1 VVNLVSVHH
10 SLKGELEYFRR
21 WITIAVLIGIVS
33 GLGAV
38 TFEWLIHFSTEVFLG
53 RIAGYEPPLPG
64 SPSTSFTMPS
74 NRWLLLIPPLLG
86 GLLSGVLVYRFA
98 PEAEGDGTDAAIDAF
113 HYKEG
118 NIRLRASITKL
129 ITSAITIGS
138 GGSAGKEGPVA
149 QIGGGFGSF
158 LARLFKLNAKDT
170 RIALAVGLGAGMGSI
185 FKAPFG
191 GAIFASEILYLMDFE
206 TEVIPPAFIAS
217 LVGYLITGYL
227 TGWRH
232 IFFATNLA
240 GMSYKLYE
248 PLTLFFFVL
257 LGVVNGF
264 VGVIYVKVF
273 YQLRDFFKRIETV
286 PDMLKPAIGG
296 LLTGLMGVFF
306 PQVLGSSYGWLQM
319 AINGDFNYLSI
330 TVLILLPF
338 LKILSTA
345 FTVASGG
352 SGGTFAPALV
362 IGGSIGASIWLL
374 AKELLPGYDV
384 PVAAYVVVGMM
395 SFFGGVGKVPIA
407 TILMVSEMTGE
418 YELFTPSLLTTI
430 LCYLIT
436 GHYSIYESQVRS
448 RVESPAHGASK
459 IGSLSILYEHL
470 LEENSS
476 ILKEVKAS
484 QIMIKAPVKLRCTDK
499 VGSAINLTRKYP
511 YRMYPVVDGE
521 NRFQGFIKVEDL
533 IFLRGKALNIEL
545 AYLPIHRGVAVH
557 PSEELGEVMRK
568 MIEHEVDKVAVVD
581 SENKLLGIITAKEIL
596 RHIAFKRQGRR
607 ET

>member
-1 VVNLVSVHH
+1 
-10 SLKGELEYFRR
+10 
-21 WITIAVLIGIVS
+21 
-33 GLGAV
+33 
-38 TFEWLIHFSTEVFLG
+38 
-53 RIAGYEPPLPG
+53 
-64 SPSTSFTMPS
+64 MPS